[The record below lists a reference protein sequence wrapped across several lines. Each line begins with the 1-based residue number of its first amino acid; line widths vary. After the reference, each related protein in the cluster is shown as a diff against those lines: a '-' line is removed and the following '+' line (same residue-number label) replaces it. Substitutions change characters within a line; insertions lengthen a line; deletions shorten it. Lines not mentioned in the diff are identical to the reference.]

1 MFDNRY
7 ETNFGWN
14 RFKKVFDKFA
24 PVDPTAQK
32 LHGYGSI
39 DIFSGEAGQNLRG
52 YGIINSFSGQATR
65 DLPRY

>member
-1 MFDNRY
+1 VFDNRY

-14 RFKKVFDKFA
+14 RFKNVFGKFA

-32 LHGYGSI
+32 LHGYGST
-39 DIFSGEAGQNLRG
+39 DNFSREAGQNPPG

-65 DLPRY
+65 YLPRY